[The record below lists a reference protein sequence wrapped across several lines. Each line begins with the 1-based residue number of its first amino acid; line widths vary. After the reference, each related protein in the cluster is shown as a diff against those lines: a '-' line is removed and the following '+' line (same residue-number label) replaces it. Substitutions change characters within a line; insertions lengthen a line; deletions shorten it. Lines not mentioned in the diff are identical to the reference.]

1 MVGTGTQPSAISC
14 TRALPRE
21 ATRIVTWTGPLI
33 SGLGGSVVTAPVHT
47 PARLFK
53 ASNEICASGFAGLA
67 PCVAEAFCADPAEAF
82 WENDPPPAVKS
93 AIKSAP

>member
-1 MVGTGTQPSAISC
+1 
-14 TRALPRE
+14 
-21 ATRIVTWTGPLI
+21 
-33 SGLGGSVVTAPVHT
+33 VTAPVHV

-53 ASNEICASGFAGLA
+53 TSNEICASGLAGLA
-67 PCVAEAFCADPAEAF
+67 PCRAEAYWVNPGEGF